1 MPGIYKGST
10 GDGDGDGD
18 SVFEEMRVQEEEVFV
33 FENGTWTSCPNLFK
47 EE

>member
-1 MPGIYKGST
+1 MPGIHKGST
-10 GDGDGDGD
+10 GDDDDSDD

-33 FENGTWTSCPNLFK
+33 FENGTWTNLPNLCK